1 MKTHL
6 YSPVW
11 GSMDELH
18 HADAGQIVVGYTVAP
33 LGRDTRQTL
42 IFSAGAV
49 EVAAD
54 EVRDAFVKTVSEAT
68 SQVITS
74 TASLGTE
81 AKAIKQSV
89 SKDAKAAAD
98 CGDAAQVEGFIA
110 EIDDVLHRPV
120 EHARALRLAEIV
132 RNAIDDVVD
141 FDVAPVEKAL
151 IDLNAALI
159 EFQGVLTGL
168 RALRADAV
176 KLVEHARSP
185 AVQHK
190 LREAGKEVAARSIIT
205 PAFVAQLRQA
215 HQQAVADLARLADLI
230 SVVEGAAR

>member
-6 YSPVW
+6 FSPIW
-11 GSMDELH
+11 KSMDELDH
-18 HADAGQIVVGYTVAP
+18 IDAGRIIVGYTVAP
-33 LGRDTRQTL
+33 VGRHARYAL
-42 IFSAGAV
+42 IGEAGAV
-49 EVAAD
+49 EVTAD

-68 SQVITS
+68 AQVIAS
-74 TASLGTE
+74 TASLGSE
-81 AKAIKQSV
+81 AKAMKISV
-89 SKDAKAAAD
+89 AKDAKAAAD
-98 CGDAAQVEGFIA
+98 RGDAAQVEGFIG
-110 EIDDVLHRPV
+110 EIDDALRRPV

-132 RNAIDDVVD
+132 RDAIDDVVD
-141 FDVAPVEKAL
+141 FDVAPIEKAL
-151 IDLNAALI
+151 VELNAALT

-185 AVQHK
+185 AVQHR

-205 PAFVAQLRQA
+205 PAFVAELRQA

>member
-33 LGRDTRQTL
+33 LGRDVRQTL

-54 EVRDAFVKTVSEAT
+54 EVCDAFVKTVSEAT
-68 SQVITS
+68 AQVIAS
-74 TASLGTE
+74 TASLGSE
-81 AKAIKQSV
+81 AKAMKISV
-89 SKDAKAAAD
+89 AKDAKAAAD
-98 CGDAAQVEGFIA
+98 RGDAAQVEGFIG
-110 EIDDVLHRPV
+110 EIDDVLCRPAG
-120 EHARALRLAEIV
+120 HAHAMRLAEVV
-132 RNAIDDVVD
+132 RDAINDVVD
-141 FDVAPVEKAL
+141 FEVAPIEKAL
-151 IDLNAALI
+151 VELNAALT

-168 RALRADAV
+168 RSLRADAV

-190 LREAGKEVAARSIIT
+190 LREAGKEVTARSIIT
-205 PAFVAQLRQA
+205 PAFVAELRQA
-215 HQQAVADLARLADLI
+215 HQQAVADLTRLDDLI